1 MEGSSNGRLEETPKA
16 EAHDEEKEVILDDSP
31 APKLDVEFV
40 RDIIP
45 DGNFMSINNT
55 PDTEDFSSSSSS
67 SDEEAAPEEKSPR
80 VEKSENF
87 EEEKVV
93 SDSVV
98 ESVELEPESVEKSGD
113 SGVAELDCKETEEN
127 IPPSLDETNADSPIL
142 ADLPINHSNEGTE
155 QLSSAETTGD
165 SALLTDVESK
175 GIDEKTTLPGLNE
188 TDGSAVAVDAVCKG
202 IEETT
207 ISCLDGN
214 GGVPA
219 AEAVQGITETEIPAS
234 DESAGGSSGS
244 PDLASKENVEDSLQ
258 AANVPIVETRDVGEL
273 VNKPEIHESMGNK
286 PIISLNHRPVEPTSW
301 KSCCGLFEV
310 LRRSNR

>member
-1 MEGSSNGRLEETPKA
+1 MEGSSNGRLEETPRA

-40 RDIIP
+40 RDITP
-45 DGNFMSINNT
+45 DGNFKSINNT
-55 PDTEDFSSSSSS
+55 PDAEDFRSSSSS

-87 EEEKVV
+87 EEKVV

-113 SGVAELDCKETEEN
+113 SGVAELDSKETEEN
-127 IPPSLDETNADSPIL
+127 IPPSLDETNADSPIV
-142 ADLPINHSNEGTE
+142 ADLSINRSNERTQ
-155 QLSSAETTGD
+155 QLSSAETSGD

-175 GIDEKTTLPGLNE
+175 GIDEETTLPGLNE
-188 TDGSAVAVDAVCKG
+188 TDASAVAVDAVCKG

-234 DESAGGSSGS
+234 DKSAGGSSGS

-273 VNKPEIHESMGNK
+273 VNKPEIHESTGNK
-286 PIISLNHRPVEPTSW
+286 PIISLSHRPVEPTSW